1 MGAVSATNEWCHVR
15 TPKLFYFDASTKTQV
30 QEYLDN
36 AIDLKNYALK
46 YYPPHTPTNLKSQ
59 CLGIGRG
66 LGSWLRQFH
75 GWAVQP
81 AQASLRD
88 TAAANHE
95 LQKLKHATYYQYL
108 MMLVP
113 KFTGVLSEAEATFAK
128 VKEMADAEQERSD
141 LQVVHGD
148 FWTGKYAV

>member
-1 MGAVSATNEWCHVR
+1 MFH
-15 TPKLFYFDASTKTQV
+15 FDASTNTQI

-36 AIDLKNYALK
+36 AIDLKSYALK
-46 YYPPHTPTNLKSQ
+46 YYPPHTTINLKGQ

-75 GWAVQP
+75 EWAVQP
-81 AQASLRD
+81 AQASLHG

-95 LQKLKHATYYQYL
+95 LQKLKHATYYQSL

-113 KFTGVLSEAEATFAK
+113 RFTGVLSEAEATFAK
-128 VKEMADAEQERSD
+128 VKEMADAELEKSD

-148 FWTGKYAV
+148 FWTGKYAA